1 MNKIKVAKKLIALAD
16 ELLTKKI
23 KKIIYIA
30 GVVKSD
36 TKLQQLVE
44 SKYPNIYCHH
54 MTIKY
59 GDINE
64 LPDFIGKEIKFHAD
78 AIYKDEKAIAIT
90 GIASDSKVRNFMK
103 TNKQNPHIT
112 ICTANGV
119 KPVYSNEL
127 ILSKNKEDIEVNNL
141 EILDKDC
148 ILTDYTTIKDLV
160 ISKFN
165 ENEILYFFLI
175 IYFIPQKPLHS

>member
-36 TKLQQLVE
+36 IKLKQLVE
-44 SKYPNIYCHH
+44 PKYPNIYCHH

-64 LPDFIGKEIKFHAD
+64 LPEFIGEEIKFHAD

-103 TNKQNPHIT
+103 TNKQKPHIT

-127 ILSKNKEDIEVNNL
+127 ILSKNKEDIE
-141 EILDKDC
+141 LDIDLTIGAYCIFDDDSKDW
-148 ILTDYTTIKDLV
+148 LFEK
-160 ISKFN
+160 
-165 ENEILYFFLI
+165 
-175 IYFIPQKPLHS
+175 